1 MQTKS
6 VIDQPNTS
14 FKDDFLG
21 IDNHAKALTNFIQS
35 CQTPLT
41 IGIQGEWG
49 SGKTSLLN
57 SIAHKLGDKKYK
69 IITINAW
76 EQALLSK
83 PEETLLKIVNEI
95 ISNLTNEL
103 TDREKYK
110 NKISQNFE
118 KITKGALRVAGA
130 AIGGSATADVV
141 KDLMDNNQSVINELK
156 NTLREV
162 TLKIVEHKN
171 YDKIVIYVDDL
182 DRIDPPDA
190 VSILEL
196 LKNIFDIEHCVFV
209 LAIDYQVVVKGLEKK
224 FGKRN
229 DTNEWEFKAFFD
241 KIIQLPF
248 MMPIGQYDIGKYI
261 QSLLEQVDYLNATQ
275 KKVNDIEISVALTN
289 IIEFTIGGNPRS
301 LKRLV
306 NSLSLIQMFINAR
319 TEEKSG
325 QSSKMTETEKDIL
338 MFAIVC
344 LQIQYPDIYE
354 MLSLFPNFKSWNDE
368 AVHEMTDG
376 KEKNVE
382 IYPNFKQD
390 KEAMSAKELFDE
402 DWEQALYSVCYL
414 KERYR
419 YKVTEIS
426 KLLNFIDDVV
436 LKEKNDLDVAEAI
449 REILSETS
457 ITSVVAKDFNKGDRK
472 PFEREY
478 YDGFNEYLINDTSA
492 KWYNAGSENIMRQ
505 LDDQLHAMYD
515 NDPHITFVYTKTG
528 GLTLYYKHDL
538 KHKMGKKFAGI
549 CYGLTESQ
557 LGIQGAVERR
567 HFVSFEISKPI
578 TENHKEDSTKTVS
591 YMKKDLKKLYQSQSR
606 HTSHMYEVELVDIKD
621 FDIIKSHVEKS
632 KDSLKKFNLFAKDL
646 EQFQGHSTKAQLLEY
661 KIKDFK
667 SCLKEHPD
675 YMDVLNK

>member
-1 MQTKS
+1 MKTQS

-14 FKDDFLG
+14 FENDFLG
-21 IDNHAKALTNFIQS
+21 IDNHAKALTEFIKS

-41 IGIQGEWG
+41 VGIQGEWG

-57 SIAHKLGDKKYK
+57 SISHKLGDKEYK

-103 TDREKYK
+103 SDKEKYK

-130 AIGGSATADVV
+130 AIGGNATAEVV
-141 KDLMDNNQSVINELK
+141 KDLMDNNQSVINDLK
-156 NTLREV
+156 NTLKEV

-171 YDKIVIYVDDL
+171 YDKIVVYVDDL

-224 FGKRN
+224 FGDRN

-248 MMPIGQYDIGKYI
+248 NMPIGQYDIGKYVK
-261 QSLLEQVDYLNATQ
+261 SLLKQVNYLDSTQ
-275 KKVNDIEISVALTN
+275 DKVNDVEVSQALTS
-289 IIEFTIGGNPRS
+289 IIQYSIGGNPRS

-306 NSLSLIQMFINAR
+306 NSLSLIQMFMNTR
-319 TEEKSG
+319 GNRE

-354 MLSLFPNFKSWNDE
+354 MLTLFPNFKSWDDE

-382 IYPNFKQD
+382 IYPNFKED
-390 KEAMSAKELFDE
+390 KKAISAKELFDE
-402 DWEQALYSVCYL
+402 DWEQALYTVCYI

-436 LKEKNDLDVAEAI
+436 LKEKNDLDVAEAT

-457 ITSVVAKDFNKGDRK
+457 ITSIVSKNLNKADRK

-478 YDGFNEYLINDTSA
+478 YDGFNEYLINDTSS
-492 KWYNAGSENIMRQ
+492 KWYNAGSEEILRQ
-505 LDDQLHAMYD
+505 LDKQLHEMYD

-528 GLTLYYKHDL
+528 GLTLYYKHNL

-557 LGIQGAVERR
+557 LGVQGSVDRR
-567 HFVSFEISKPI
+567 HFVSFEIAKPI
-578 TENHKEDSTKTVS
+578 TQSHKEDSSKKVS
-591 YMKKDLKKLYQSQSR
+591 YRKGDLKKFYQSQAR

-621 FDIIKSHVEKS
+621 FDDIKKYLESSKKS
-632 KDSLKKFNLFAKDL
+632 VKDHNSFAKDL
-646 EQFQGHSTKAQLLEY
+646 EQFQGHSTKATLLEL
-661 KIKDFK
+661 KIQDFK

-675 YMDVLNK
+675 YKDVLNK

>member
-1 MQTKS
+1 MKTQS

-14 FKDDFLG
+14 FEDDFLG
-21 IDNHAKALTNFIQS
+21 IDNHAEALTEFIKS

-41 IGIQGEWG
+41 VGIQGEWG

-57 SIAHKLGDKKYK
+57 SISHKLGDKEYK

-103 TDREKYK
+103 SDKEKYK

-130 AIGGSATADVV
+130 AIGGNATAEVV
-141 KDLMDNNQSVINELK
+141 KDLMDNNQSVINDLK
-156 NTLREV
+156 NTLKEV

-224 FGKRN
+224 FGDRN

-248 MMPIGQYDIGKYI
+248 NMPIGQYDIGKYVK
-261 QSLLEQVDYLNATQ
+261 SLLKQVNYLDSTQ
-275 KKVNDIEISVALTN
+275 DKVNDVEVSEALTS
-289 IIEFTIGGNPRS
+289 IIQFSIGGNPRS

-306 NSLSLIQMFINAR
+306 NSLSLIQMFMNTR
-319 TEEKSG
+319 VNRE
-325 QSSKMTETEKDIL
+325 QSSKMTPTEKDIL

-354 MLSLFPNFKSWNDE
+354 MLTLFPNFKSWDDE

-382 IYPNFKQD
+382 IYPNFKED
-390 KEAMSAKELFDE
+390 KEAISAKELFDE
-402 DWEQALYSVCYL
+402 DWEQALYTVCYI

-436 LKEKNDLDVAEAI
+436 LKEKNDLDVAEAT
-449 REILSETS
+449 REILSETA
-457 ITSVVAKDFNKGDRK
+457 ITSVVSKDLNKADRK

-478 YDGFNEYLINDTSA
+478 YDGFDEYFTNNKNS
-492 KWYNAGSENIMRQ
+492 KWYNAGSEDIMRQ
-505 LDDQLHAMYD
+505 LDKQLHEMYD

-549 CYGLTESQ
+549 CFGHTENQ
-557 LGIQGAVERR
+557 LAIQCSRDRR
-567 HFVSFEISKPI
+567 HFVSFEIAKPI
-578 TENHKEDSTKTVS
+578 TESHKEDSSKKVS
-591 YMKKDLKKLYQSQSR
+591 YKKSDLKKFYQSQSR
-606 HTSHMYEVELVDIKD
+606 HTSHMYEVELVNIKD
-621 FDIIKSHVEKS
+621 FDDIKKYLESS
-632 KDSLKKFNLFAKDL
+632 KKSLKEHNSFAKDL
-646 EQFQGHSTKAQLLEY
+646 EQFQGHSTKSTLLEK
-661 KIKDFK
+661 KIQDFK
-667 SCLKEHPD
+667 DCVKQHPD
-675 YMDVLNK
+675 YKDVLNN

>member
-1 MQTKS
+1 MKTKS
-6 VIDQPNTS
+6 VIDQPNNS
-14 FKDDFLG
+14 FENDFLG
-21 IDNHAKALTNFIQS
+21 IDNHAQALTDFIKS

-41 IGIQGEWG
+41 VGIQGEWG

-57 SIAHKLGDKKYK
+57 SISHKLGGKEYK

-95 ISNLTNEL
+95 INNLTNEL
-103 TDREKYK
+103 SDKEKYK

-130 AIGGSATADVV
+130 AIGGNATAEVV
-141 KDLMDNNQSVINELK
+141 KDLMDNNQSVINDLK
-156 NTLREV
+156 NTLKEV
-162 TLKIVEHKN
+162 TLKIVERRN

-224 FGKRN
+224 FGTRN

-248 MMPIGQYDIGKYI
+248 NMPIGQYDIGNYVE
-261 QSLLEQVDYLNATQ
+261 SLLQQVNYLDSAQ
-275 KKVNDIEISVALTN
+275 DKVNDVKVSEALTS
-289 IIEFTIGGNPRS
+289 IIQFSIGGNPRS

-306 NSLSLIQMFINAR
+306 NSLSLIQMFMDTR
-319 TEEKSG
+319 GSTE
-325 QSSKMTETEKDIL
+325 QSTNMTETEKDIL

-354 MLSLFPNFKSWNDE
+354 MLTLFPNFKSWDDE

-382 IYPNFKQD
+382 IYPNFNED
-390 KEAMSAKELFDE
+390 KKAISAKELFNE
-402 DWEQALYSVCYL
+402 DWEQALYTVCYI

-436 LKEKNDLDVAEAI
+436 LKEKNDLDVAEAT

-457 ITSVVAKDFNKGDRK
+457 ITSIVSKNLNKADRK

-478 YDGFNEYLINDTSA
+478 YDGFDEYFTNNKNS
-492 KWYNAGSENIMRQ
+492 KWYNAGSEEIMRQ
-505 LDDQLHAMYD
+505 LDKQLHEIYD

-528 GLTLYYKHDL
+528 GLTLYYKHNL
-538 KHKMGKKFAGI
+538 KNKQGMKFAGI
-549 CYGLTESQ
+549 AFGYTEHQ
-557 LGIQGAVERR
+557 IGIQGSVDRR
-567 HFVSFEISKPI
+567 HFVSFEIAKPI
-578 TENHKEDSTKTVS
+578 TESHKEDSSKKVS
-591 YMKKDLKKLYQSQSR
+591 YRKSDLKKFYQSQSR

-621 FDIIKSHVEKS
+621 FDIIKNPLEKS
-632 KDSLKKFNLFAKDL
+632 KNSLKKYNSFAKDL
-646 EQFQGHSTKAQLLEY
+646 EQFQGHSTKSALLEQ
-661 KIKDFK
+661 KIQDFK
-667 SCLKEHPD
+667 DCVKQHPD
-675 YMDVLNK
+675 YNDVLND

>member
-1 MQTKS
+1 MDKLFS
-6 VIDQPNTS
+6 VVDQPNS
-14 FKDDFLG
+14 NFEKDFLG
-21 IDNHAKALTNFIQS
+21 IDNHAQALTNFIKS

-57 SIAHKLGDKKYK
+57 SISNKLGDKEYK

-95 ISNLTNEL
+95 INNLTEEL
-103 TDREKYK
+103 SDKEKYK
-110 NKISQNFE
+110 TKISQNFE

-130 AIGGSATADVV
+130 AIGGSSTADVV
-141 KDLMDNNQSVINELK
+141 KDLMDNNQSVINDLK
-156 NTLREV
+156 NTLTEV
-162 TLKIVEHKN
+162 TLRIVERKK

-229 DTNEWEFKAFFD
+229 DSNEWEFKAFFD

-248 MMPIGQYDIGKYI
+248 MMPIGQYDIGNYI
-261 QSLLEQVDYLNATQ
+261 QELLKQVNYLNSNQ
-275 KKVNDIEISVALTN
+275 EKINDVEISEALTN
-289 IIEFTIGGNPRS
+289 IIEFSIGGNPRS

-319 TEEKSG
+319 KNKE

-354 MLSLFPNFKSWNDE
+354 MLSLFPNFKSWDDE
-368 AVHEMTDG
+368 AVHEITDG
-376 KEKNVE
+376 KEKNLD
-382 IYPNFKQD
+382 IYPNFKED
-390 KEAMSAKELFDE
+390 KESMSAKELFDE
-402 DWEQALYSVCYL
+402 DWEQALYSVCYI

-436 LKEKNDLDVAEAI
+436 LKDKNDLDVSDAI

-457 ITSVVAKDFNKGDRK
+457 ITSVASKDLNKNDRK

-478 YDGFNEYLINDTSA
+478 YDGFDEYFTNNKNS
-492 KWYNAGSENIMRQ
+492 KWYNAGSEEIMRQ
-505 LDDQLHAMYD
+505 LDQQLHEMYD

-528 GLTLYYKHDL
+528 GLTLYYKHNL
-538 KHKMGKKFAGI
+538 KNKQGMKFAGI
-549 CYGLTESQ
+549 AFGFTEHQ
-557 LGIQGAVERR
+557 IGIQASVDRR
-567 HFVSFEISKPI
+567 YFVSFEIAKPI
-578 TENHKEDSTKTVS
+578 TESHKEDSSKTVS
-591 YMKKDLKKLYQSQSR
+591 YRKGNLKKFYQSQSR
-606 HTSHMYEVELVDIKD
+606 HTSHMYEVEIVDIKD
-621 FDIIKSHVEKS
+621 FDDIKKPLESSKKS
-632 KDSLKKFNLFAKDL
+632 VKDHKSFAKDL
-646 EQFQGHSTKAQLLEY
+646 EQFQGHTNKAKLLEN

-667 SCLKEHPD
+667 KCINAHPD
-675 YMDVLNK
+675 YDDVLNK

>member
-1 MQTKS
+1 MTKS
-6 VIDQPNTS
+6 FSVVDQPNKN
-14 FKDDFLG
+14 FDNDFLG
-21 IDNHAKALTNFIQS
+21 IDNHAQALTNFIKS

-41 IGIQGEWG
+41 VGIQGEWG

-57 SIAHKLGDKKYK
+57 SISHKLGDKEYK

-95 ISNLTNEL
+95 INNLTDEL
-103 TDREKYK
+103 SDKEKYK

-130 AIGGSATADVV
+130 AIGGNATAEVV
-141 KDLMDNNQSVINELK
+141 KDLMDNNQSVINDLK
-156 NTLREV
+156 NTLKEV
-162 TLKIVEHKN
+162 TLKIVDRRN

-229 DTNEWEFKAFFD
+229 DSNEWEFKAFFD

-248 MMPIGQYDIGKYI
+248 MMPIGQYDIGNYV
-261 QSLLEQVDYLNATQ
+261 QSLLQQVNYLNSAQ
-275 KKVNDIEISVALTN
+275 DKVNDVEVSEALTS
-289 IIEFTIGGNPRS
+289 IIEFSIGGNPRS

-306 NSLSLIQMFINAR
+306 NSLSLIQMFMDAR
-319 TEEKSG
+319 ENKD

-344 LQIQYPDIYE
+344 MQIQYPDIYE
-354 MLSLFPNFKSWNDE
+354 MLSLFPNFKSWDDE
-368 AVHEMTDG
+368 AVHEITDG

-382 IYPNFKQD
+382 IYPNFKED
-390 KEAMSAKELFDE
+390 KEAISVKDLFDE
-402 DWEQALYSVCYL
+402 DWEQALYSVCYI

-426 KLLNFIDDVV
+426 KLLNFIDDVI
-436 LKEKNDLDVAEAI
+436 LKEKNDLDVSEAI

-457 ITSVVAKDFNKGDRK
+457 ITSVASKDLNKNDRK

-478 YDGFNEYLINDTSA
+478 YEGFDEYLTNNKNS
-492 KWYNAGSENIMRQ
+492 KWYNADSEKIMRQ
-505 LDDQLHAMYD
+505 LDKQLHEMYD

-528 GLTLYYKHDL
+528 GLTLYYKHNL

-549 CYGLTESQ
+549 CYGYTESQ
-557 LGIQGAVERR
+557 LGIQGSVDRR
-567 HFVSFEISKPI
+567 HFVSFEIAKSLEKK
-578 TENHKEDSTKTVS
+578 HLEDSTKSVG
-591 YMKKDLKKLYQSQSR
+591 YMKNELKKYYQSQSR
-606 HTSHMYEVELVDIKD
+606 HTSHMYEVELVNIKD
-621 FDIIKSHVEKS
+621 FDVIKSFLERS
-632 KDSLKKFNLFAKDL
+632 KNSLKKHNSFARDL
-646 EQFQGHSTKAQLLEY
+646 EQYQGHSTKATLLEK

-667 SCLKEHPD
+667 KCINVHPD
-675 YMDVLNK
+675 YDDVLNK

>member
-1 MQTKS
+1 MTKS
-6 VIDQPNTS
+6 FSVVDQPNKN
-14 FKDDFLG
+14 FDNDFLG
-21 IDNHAKALTNFIQS
+21 IDNHAQALTNFIKS

-41 IGIQGEWG
+41 VGIQGEWG

-57 SIAHKLGDKKYK
+57 SISHKLGDKEYK

-95 ISNLTNEL
+95 INNLTDEL
-103 TDREKYK
+103 SDKEKYK

-130 AIGGSATADVV
+130 AIGGNATAEVV
-141 KDLMDNNQSVINELK
+141 KDLMDNNQSVINDLK
-156 NTLREV
+156 NTLKEV
-162 TLKIVEHKN
+162 TLKIVDRRN

-229 DTNEWEFKAFFD
+229 DSNEWEFKAFFD

-248 MMPIGQYDIGKYI
+248 MMPIGQYDIGNYV
-261 QSLLEQVDYLNATQ
+261 QSLLQQVNYLNSAQ
-275 KKVNDIEISVALTN
+275 DKVNDVEVSEALTS
-289 IIEFTIGGNPRS
+289 IIEFSIGGNPRS

-306 NSLSLIQMFINAR
+306 NSLSLIQMFMDAR
-319 TEEKSG
+319 ENKD

-344 LQIQYPDIYE
+344 MQIQYPDIYE
-354 MLSLFPNFKSWNDE
+354 MLSLFPNFKSWDDE
-368 AVHEMTDG
+368 AVHEITDG

-382 IYPNFKQD
+382 IYPNFKED
-390 KEAMSAKELFDE
+390 KEAISAKDLFDE
-402 DWEQALYSVCYL
+402 DWEQALYSVCYI

-426 KLLNFIDDVV
+426 KLLNFIDDVI
-436 LKEKNDLDVAEAI
+436 LKEKNDLDVSEAI

-457 ITSVVAKDFNKGDRK
+457 ITSVASKDLNKNDRK

-478 YDGFNEYLINDTSA
+478 YEGFDEYLTNNKNS
-492 KWYNAGSENIMRQ
+492 KWYNANSEKIMRQ
-505 LDDQLHAMYD
+505 LDKQLHEMYD

-528 GLTLYYKHDL
+528 GLTLYYKHNL

-549 CYGLTESQ
+549 CYGYTESQ
-557 LGIQGAVERR
+557 LGIQGNVDRR
-567 HFVSFEISKPI
+567 HFVSFEIAKPI
-578 TENHKEDSTKTVS
+578 KKDHIEDTSKIVS
-591 YMKKDLKKLYQSQSR
+591 YMKNQLRKYYQSQSR
-606 HTSHMYEVELVDIKD
+606 HTSHMYEVELVNIKD
-621 FDIIKSHVEKS
+621 FDVIKSFLERS
-632 KDSLKKFNLFAKDL
+632 KNSLKKHNSFARDL
-646 EQFQGHSTKAQLLEY
+646 EQYQGHSTKATLLEK

-667 SCLKEHPD
+667 KCINAHDD
-675 YMDVLNK
+675 YDDVLNK

>member
-1 MQTKS
+1 MKTKS
-6 VIDQPNTS
+6 VIDQPNNS
-14 FKDDFLG
+14 FEDDFLG
-21 IDNHAKALTNFIQS
+21 IDNHAQALTNFIKS

-57 SIAHKLGDKKYK
+57 SISYKLGDKEYK

-95 ISNLTNEL
+95 INNLTGEL
-103 TDREKYK
+103 SDKEKYK
-110 NKISQNFE
+110 TKISQNFE

-130 AIGGSATADVV
+130 AIGGSSTADVV
-141 KDLMDNNQSVINELK
+141 KDLMDNNQSVINDLK
-156 NTLREV
+156 NTLKEV
-162 TLKIVEHKN
+162 TLKIVERKK

-224 FGKRN
+224 FGQRN
-229 DTNEWEFKAFFD
+229 DSNEWEFKAFFD

-248 MMPIGQYDIGKYI
+248 MMPIGQYDIGTYVK
-261 QSLLEQVDYLNATQ
+261 SLLEQVNYLDSAQ
-275 KKVNDIEISVALTN
+275 DEVNDVAVSEVLTS
-289 IIEFTIGGNPRS
+289 IIEFSIGGNPRS

-306 NSLSLIQMFINAR
+306 NSLSLIQMFMNTR
-319 TEEKSG
+319 GNRE

-354 MLSLFPNFKSWNDE
+354 MLSLFPNFKSWDDE
-368 AVHEMTDG
+368 VVHEITDG
-376 KEKNVE
+376 KEKNVD
-382 IYPNFKQD
+382 IYPNFKED
-390 KEAMSAKELFDE
+390 KESMSAKDLFDE
-402 DWEQALYSVCYL
+402 DWEQALYSVCYI

-436 LKEKNDLDVAEAI
+436 LKDKNDLDVSDAI

-457 ITSVVAKDFNKGDRK
+457 ITNVASKDLNKNDRK

-478 YDGFNEYLINDTSA
+478 YDGFDEYLTNNKNS
-492 KWYNAGSENIMRQ
+492 KWYNAGSEQIMRQ
-505 LDDQLHAMYD
+505 LDKQLHKMFD
-515 NDPHITFVYTKTG
+515 SDPHITFVYTKTG
-528 GLTLYYKHDL
+528 GLTLYYKHNL
-538 KHKMGKKFAGI
+538 KLKNGKKFAGI
-549 CYGLTESQ
+549 CYGHTESQ
-557 LGIQGAVERR
+557 LGKQGSVDRR
-567 HFVSFEISKPI
+567 HFVSFEIAKPI
-578 TENHKEDSTKTVS
+578 KKEHIEDTANIVS
-591 YMKKDLKKLYQSQSR
+591 YMKNELKKYYQSQSR

-621 FDIIKSHVEKS
+621 FDIIKPHLEKS
-632 KDSLKKFNLFAKDL
+632 KNSLKKHNSFARDL
-646 EQFQGHSTKAQLLEY
+646 EDYQGHTNKATLLDK

-667 SCLKEHPD
+667 KCINAYPD
-675 YMDVLNK
+675 YNDVLNK

>member
-1 MQTKS
+1 MTKS
-6 VIDQPNTS
+6 FSVVDQPNKN
-14 FKDDFLG
+14 FDNDFLG
-21 IDNHAKALTNFIQS
+21 IDNHAQALTNFIKS

-41 IGIQGEWG
+41 VGIQGEWG

-57 SIAHKLGDKKYK
+57 SISHKLGDKEYK

-95 ISNLTNEL
+95 INNLTDEL
-103 TDREKYK
+103 SDKEKYK

-130 AIGGSATADVV
+130 AIGGNATAEVV
-141 KDLMDNNQSVINELK
+141 KDLMDNNQSVINDLK
-156 NTLREV
+156 NTLKEV
-162 TLKIVEHKN
+162 TLKIVDRRN

-229 DTNEWEFKAFFD
+229 DSNEWEFKAFFD

-248 MMPIGQYDIGKYI
+248 MMPIGQYDIGNYV
-261 QSLLEQVDYLNATQ
+261 QSLLQQVNYLNSAQ
-275 KKVNDIEISVALTN
+275 DKVNDVEVSEALTS
-289 IIEFTIGGNPRS
+289 IIEFSIGGNPRS

-306 NSLSLIQMFINAR
+306 NSLSLIQMFMDAR
-319 TEEKSG
+319 ENKD

-344 LQIQYPDIYE
+344 MQIQYPDIYE
-354 MLSLFPNFKSWNDE
+354 MLSLFPNFKSWDDE
-368 AVHEMTDG
+368 AVHEITDG

-382 IYPNFKQD
+382 IYPNFKED
-390 KEAMSAKELFDE
+390 KEAISVKDLFDE
-402 DWEQALYSVCYL
+402 DWEQALYSVCYI

-426 KLLNFIDDVV
+426 KLLNFIDDVI
-436 LKEKNDLDVAEAI
+436 LKEKNDLDVSETI

-457 ITSVVAKDFNKGDRK
+457 ITSVASKDLNKNDRK

-478 YDGFNEYLINDTSA
+478 YEGFDEYLTNNKNS
-492 KWYNAGSENIMRQ
+492 KWYNADSEKIMRQ
-505 LDDQLHAMYD
+505 LDKQLHEMYD
-515 NDPHITFVYTKTG
+515 KDPHITFVYTKTG
-528 GLTLYYKHDL
+528 GLTLYYKHNL

-549 CYGLTESQ
+549 CYGYTESQ
-557 LGIQGAVERR
+557 LGIQGSVDRR
-567 HFVSFEISKPI
+567 HFVSFEIAKSLEKK
-578 TENHKEDSTKTVS
+578 HLEDSTKSVG
-591 YMKKDLKKLYQSQSR
+591 YMKNELKKYYQSQSR
-606 HTSHMYEVELVDIKD
+606 HTSHMYEVELVNIKD
-621 FDIIKSHVEKS
+621 FDVIKSFLERS
-632 KDSLKKFNLFAKDL
+632 KNSLKKHNSFARDL
-646 EQFQGHSTKAQLLEY
+646 EQYQGHSTKATLLEK

-667 SCLKEHPD
+667 KCINVHPD
-675 YMDVLNK
+675 YDDVLNK

>member
-1 MQTKS
+1 MTKS
-6 VIDQPNTS
+6 FSVVDQPNKN
-14 FKDDFLG
+14 FDNDFLG
-21 IDNHAKALTNFIQS
+21 IDNHAQALTNFIKS

-41 IGIQGEWG
+41 VGIQGEWG

-57 SIAHKLGDKKYK
+57 SISHKLGDKEYK

-95 ISNLTNEL
+95 INNLTDEL
-103 TDREKYK
+103 SDKEKYK

-130 AIGGSATADVV
+130 AIGGNATAEVV
-141 KDLMDNNQSVINELK
+141 KDLMDNNQSVINDLK
-156 NTLREV
+156 NTLKEV
-162 TLKIVEHKN
+162 TLKIVDRRN

-229 DTNEWEFKAFFD
+229 DSNEWEFKAFFD

-248 MMPIGQYDIGKYI
+248 MMPIGQYDIGNYV
-261 QSLLEQVDYLNATQ
+261 QSLLQQVNYLNSAQ
-275 KKVNDIEISVALTN
+275 DKVNDVEVSEALTS
-289 IIEFTIGGNPRS
+289 IIEFSIGGNPRS

-306 NSLSLIQMFINAR
+306 NSLSLIQMFMDAR
-319 TEEKSG
+319 ENKD

-344 LQIQYPDIYE
+344 MQIQYPDIYE
-354 MLSLFPNFKSWNDE
+354 MLSLFPNFKSWDDE
-368 AVHEMTDG
+368 AVHEITDG

-382 IYPNFKQD
+382 IYPNFKED
-390 KEAMSAKELFDE
+390 KEAISVKDLFDE
-402 DWEQALYSVCYL
+402 DWEQALYSVCYI

-426 KLLNFIDDVV
+426 KLLNFIDDVI
-436 LKEKNDLDVAEAI
+436 LKEKNDLDVSEAI

-457 ITSVVAKDFNKGDRK
+457 ITSVASKDLNKNDRK

-478 YDGFNEYLINDTSA
+478 YEGFDEYLTNNKNS
-492 KWYNAGSENIMRQ
+492 KWYNADSEKIMRQ
-505 LDDQLHAMYD
+505 LDKQLHEMYD

-528 GLTLYYKHDL
+528 GLTLYYKHNL

-549 CYGLTESQ
+549 CYGYTESQ
-557 LGIQGAVERR
+557 LGIQGSVDRR
-567 HFVSFEISKPI
+567 HFVSFEIAKSLEKK
-578 TENHKEDSTKTVS
+578 HLEDSTKSVG
-591 YMKKDLKKLYQSQSR
+591 YMKNELKKYYQSQSR
-606 HTSHMYEVELVDIKD
+606 HTSHMYEVELVNIKD
-621 FDIIKSHVEKS
+621 FDVIKSFLERS
-632 KDSLKKFNLFAKDL
+632 KNSLKKHNSFARDL
-646 EQFQGHSTKAQLLEY
+646 EQYQGHSTKATLLEK

-667 SCLKEHPD
+667 KCINAHPD
-675 YMDVLNK
+675 YDDVLNK

>member
-1 MQTKS
+1 MTKS
-6 VIDQPNTS
+6 FSVVDQPNKN
-14 FKDDFLG
+14 FDNDFLG
-21 IDNHAKALTNFIQS
+21 IDNHAQALTNFIKS

-41 IGIQGEWG
+41 VGIQGEWG

-57 SIAHKLGDKKYK
+57 SISHKLGDKGYK

-95 ISNLTNEL
+95 INNLTDEL
-103 TDREKYK
+103 SDKEKYK

-130 AIGGSATADVV
+130 AIGGNATAEVV
-141 KDLMDNNQSVINELK
+141 KDLMDNNQSVINDLK
-156 NTLREV
+156 NTLKEV
-162 TLKIVEHKN
+162 TLKIVDRRN

-229 DTNEWEFKAFFD
+229 DSNEWEFKAFFD

-248 MMPIGQYDIGKYI
+248 MMPIGQYDIGNYV
-261 QSLLEQVDYLNATQ
+261 QSLLQQVNYLNSAQ
-275 KKVNDIEISVALTN
+275 DKVNDVVVSEALTS
-289 IIEFTIGGNPRS
+289 IIEFSIGGNPRS

-306 NSLSLIQMFINAR
+306 NSLSLIQMFMDAR
-319 TEEKSG
+319 ENKD

-344 LQIQYPDIYE
+344 MQIQYPDIYE
-354 MLSLFPNFKSWNDE
+354 MLSLFPNFKSWDDE
-368 AVHEMTDG
+368 AVHEITDG

-382 IYPNFKQD
+382 IYPNFKED
-390 KEAMSAKELFDE
+390 KEAISVKDLFDE
-402 DWEQALYSVCYL
+402 DWEQALYSVCYI

-426 KLLNFIDDVV
+426 KLLNFIDDVI
-436 LKEKNDLDVAEAI
+436 LKEKNDLDVSEAI

-457 ITSVVAKDFNKGDRK
+457 ITSVASKDLNKNDRK

-478 YDGFNEYLINDTSA
+478 YEGFDEYLTNNKNS
-492 KWYNAGSENIMRQ
+492 KWYNADSEKIMRQ
-505 LDDQLHAMYD
+505 LDKQLHEMYD

-528 GLTLYYKHDL
+528 GLTLYYKHNL

-549 CYGLTESQ
+549 CYGFTESQ
-557 LGIQGAVERR
+557 LGIQGSVDRR
-567 HFVSFEISKPI
+567 HFVSFEIAKSLEKK
-578 TENHKEDSTKTVS
+578 HLEDSTKSVG
-591 YMKKDLKKLYQSQSR
+591 YMKNELKKYYQSQSR
-606 HTSHMYEVELVDIKD
+606 HTSHMYEVELVNIKD
-621 FDIIKSHVEKS
+621 FDAIKLFLERS
-632 KDSLKKFNLFAKDL
+632 KNSLKKHNSFARDL
-646 EQFQGHSTKAQLLEY
+646 EQYQGHSTKATLLEK

-667 SCLKEHPD
+667 KCINAHPD
-675 YMDVLNK
+675 YDDVLNK

>member
-1 MQTKS
+1 MTKS
-6 VIDQPNTS
+6 FSVVDQPNKN
-14 FKDDFLG
+14 FDNDFLG
-21 IDNHAKALTNFIQS
+21 IDNHAQALTNFIKS

-41 IGIQGEWG
+41 VGIQGEWG

-57 SIAHKLGDKKYK
+57 SISHKLGDKEYK

-95 ISNLTNEL
+95 INNLTDEL
-103 TDREKYK
+103 SDKEKYK

-130 AIGGSATADVV
+130 AIGGNATAEVV
-141 KDLMDNNQSVINELK
+141 KDLMDNNQSVINDLK
-156 NTLREV
+156 NTLKEV
-162 TLKIVEHKN
+162 TLKIVDRRN

-229 DTNEWEFKAFFD
+229 DSNEWEFKAFFD

-248 MMPIGQYDIGKYI
+248 MMPIGQYDIGNYV
-261 QSLLEQVDYLNATQ
+261 QSLLQQVNYLNSAQ
-275 KKVNDIEISVALTN
+275 DKVNDVEVSEALTS
-289 IIEFTIGGNPRS
+289 IIEFSIGGNPRS

-306 NSLSLIQMFINAR
+306 NSLSLIQMFMDAR
-319 TEEKSG
+319 ENKD

-344 LQIQYPDIYE
+344 MQIQYPDIYE
-354 MLSLFPNFKSWNDE
+354 MLSLFPNFKSWDDE
-368 AVHEMTDG
+368 AVHEITDG

-382 IYPNFKQD
+382 IYPNFKED
-390 KEAMSAKELFDE
+390 KEAISVKDLFDE
-402 DWEQALYSVCYL
+402 DWEQALYSVCYI

-426 KLLNFIDDVV
+426 KLLNFIDDVI
-436 LKEKNDLDVAEAI
+436 LKEKNDLDVSEAI

-457 ITSVVAKDFNKGDRK
+457 ITSVASKDLNKNDRK

-478 YDGFNEYLINDTSA
+478 YEGFDEYLTNNKNS
-492 KWYNAGSENIMRQ
+492 KWYNADSEKIMRQ
-505 LDDQLHAMYD
+505 LDKQLHEMYD
-515 NDPHITFVYTKTG
+515 KDPHITFVYTKTG
-528 GLTLYYKHDL
+528 GLTLYYKHNL

-549 CYGLTESQ
+549 CYGYTESQ
-557 LGIQGAVERR
+557 LGIQGSVDRR
-567 HFVSFEISKPI
+567 HFVSFEIAKSLEKK
-578 TENHKEDSTKTVS
+578 HLEDSTKSVG
-591 YMKKDLKKLYQSQSR
+591 YMKNELKKYYQSQSR
-606 HTSHMYEVELVDIKD
+606 HTSHMYEVELVNIKD
-621 FDIIKSHVEKS
+621 FDVIKSFLERS
-632 KDSLKKFNLFAKDL
+632 KNSLKKHNSFARDL
-646 EQFQGHSTKAQLLEY
+646 EQYQGHSTKATLLEK

-667 SCLKEHPD
+667 KCINVHPD
-675 YMDVLNK
+675 YDDVLNK

>member
-1 MQTKS
+1 MTKS
-6 VIDQPNTS
+6 FSVVDQPNKN
-14 FKDDFLG
+14 FDNDFLG
-21 IDNHAKALTNFIQS
+21 IDNHAQALTNFIKS

-41 IGIQGEWG
+41 VGIQGEWG

-57 SIAHKLGDKKYK
+57 SISHKLGDKEYK

-95 ISNLTNEL
+95 INNLTDEL
-103 TDREKYK
+103 SDKEKYK

-130 AIGGSATADVV
+130 AIGGNATAEVV
-141 KDLMDNNQSVINELK
+141 KDLMDNNQSVINDLK
-156 NTLREV
+156 NTLKEV
-162 TLKIVEHKN
+162 TLKIVDRRN

-229 DTNEWEFKAFFD
+229 DSNEWEFKAFFD

-248 MMPIGQYDIGKYI
+248 MMPIGQYDIGNYV
-261 QSLLEQVDYLNATQ
+261 QSLLQQVNYLNSAQ
-275 KKVNDIEISVALTN
+275 DKVNDVKVSEALTS
-289 IIEFTIGGNPRS
+289 IIEFSIGGNPRS

-306 NSLSLIQMFINAR
+306 NSLSLIQMFMDAR
-319 TEEKSG
+319 ENKD

-344 LQIQYPDIYE
+344 MQIQYPDIYE
-354 MLSLFPNFKSWNDE
+354 MLSLFPNFKSWDDE
-368 AVHEMTDG
+368 AVHEITDG

-382 IYPNFKQD
+382 IYPNFKED
-390 KEAMSAKELFDE
+390 KEAISVKDLFDE
-402 DWEQALYSVCYL
+402 DWEQALYSVCYI

-426 KLLNFIDDVV
+426 KLLNFIDDVI
-436 LKEKNDLDVAEAI
+436 LKEKNDLDVSEAI

-457 ITSVVAKDFNKGDRK
+457 ITSVASKDLNKNDRK

-478 YDGFNEYLINDTSA
+478 YEGFDEYLTNNKNS
-492 KWYNAGSENIMRQ
+492 KWYNADSEKIMRQ
-505 LDDQLHAMYD
+505 LDKQLHEMYD

-528 GLTLYYKHDL
+528 GLTLYYKHNL

-549 CYGLTESQ
+549 CYGYTESQ
-557 LGIQGAVERR
+557 LGIQGNVDRR
-567 HFVSFEISKPI
+567 HFVSFEIAKSLEKK
-578 TENHKEDSTKTVS
+578 HLEDSTKSVG
-591 YMKKDLKKLYQSQSR
+591 YMKNELKKYYQSQSR
-606 HTSHMYEVELVDIKD
+606 HTSHMYEVELVNIKD
-621 FDIIKSHVEKS
+621 FDVIKSFLERS
-632 KDSLKKFNLFAKDL
+632 KNSLKKHNSFARDL
-646 EQFQGHSTKAQLLEY
+646 EQYQGHSTKATLLEK

-667 SCLKEHPD
+667 NCINAHPD
-675 YMDVLNK
+675 YNDVLNK

>member
-1 MQTKS
+1 MTKS
-6 VIDQPNTS
+6 FSVVDQPNKN
-14 FKDDFLG
+14 FDNDFLG
-21 IDNHAKALTNFIQS
+21 IDNHAQALTNFIKS

-41 IGIQGEWG
+41 VGIQGEWG

-57 SIAHKLGDKKYK
+57 SISHKLGDKEYK

-95 ISNLTNEL
+95 INNLTDEL
-103 TDREKYK
+103 SDKEKYK

-130 AIGGSATADVV
+130 AIGGNATAEVV
-141 KDLMDNNQSVINELK
+141 KDLMDNNQSVINDLK
-156 NTLREV
+156 NTLKEV
-162 TLKIVEHKN
+162 TLKIVDRRN

-229 DTNEWEFKAFFD
+229 DSNEWEFKAFFD

-248 MMPIGQYDIGKYI
+248 MMPIGQYDIGNYV
-261 QSLLEQVDYLNATQ
+261 QSLLQQVNYLNSAQ
-275 KKVNDIEISVALTN
+275 DKVNDVKVSEALTS
-289 IIEFTIGGNPRS
+289 IIEFSIGGNPRS

-306 NSLSLIQMFINAR
+306 NSLSLIQMFMDAR
-319 TEEKSG
+319 ENKD

-344 LQIQYPDIYE
+344 MQIQYPDIYE
-354 MLSLFPNFKSWNDE
+354 MLSLFPNFKSWDDE
-368 AVHEMTDG
+368 AVHEITDG

-382 IYPNFKQD
+382 IYPNFKED
-390 KEAMSAKELFDE
+390 KEAISVKDLFDE
-402 DWEQALYSVCYL
+402 DWEQALYSVCYI

-426 KLLNFIDDVV
+426 KLLNFIDDVI
-436 LKEKNDLDVAEAI
+436 LKEKNDLDVSEAI

-457 ITSVVAKDFNKGDRK
+457 ITSVASKDLNKNDRK

-478 YDGFNEYLINDTSA
+478 YEGFDEYLTNNKNS
-492 KWYNAGSENIMRQ
+492 KWYNADSEKIMRQ
-505 LDDQLHAMYD
+505 LDKQLHEMYD

-528 GLTLYYKHDL
+528 GLTLYYKHNL

-549 CYGLTESQ
+549 CYGYTESQ
-557 LGIQGAVERR
+557 LGIQGNVDRR
-567 HFVSFEISKPI
+567 HFVSFEIAKSLEKK
-578 TENHKEDSTKTVS
+578 HLEDSTKSVG
-591 YMKKDLKKLYQSQSR
+591 YMKNELKKYYQSQSR
-606 HTSHMYEVELVDIKD
+606 HTSHMYEVELVNIKD
-621 FDIIKSHVEKS
+621 FDVIKSFLERS
-632 KDSLKKFNLFAKDL
+632 KNSLKKYNSFARDL
-646 EQFQGHSTKAQLLEY
+646 EQYQGHSTKATLLEK

-667 SCLKEHPD
+667 NCINAHPD
-675 YMDVLNK
+675 YNDVLNK